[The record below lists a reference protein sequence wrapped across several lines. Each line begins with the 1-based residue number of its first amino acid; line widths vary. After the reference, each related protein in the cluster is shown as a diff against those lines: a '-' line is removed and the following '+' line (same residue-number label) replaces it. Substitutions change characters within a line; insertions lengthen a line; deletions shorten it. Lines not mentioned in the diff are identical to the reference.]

1 MDGTPSCSHLYKS
14 SRRSRSVLGDEPKE
28 DIVIHSYD
36 AQNGNQMW
44 KGYTPYPTN
53 KNVLRQKKLIPR
65 SPSPPTHRNSIDS
78 LTPPTTRDQVLQRE
92 SLK

>member
-1 MDGTPSCSHLYKS
+1 MDSTPSCSHLRT

-36 AQNGNQMW
+36 SQNGNQMW
-44 KGYTPYPTN
+44 KGHSPYPLN
-53 KNVLRQKKLIPR
+53 KTVMRKKQLIPR
-65 SPSPPTHRNSIDS
+65 SPSPPTHRSSIDS
-78 LTPPTTRDQVLQRE
+78 LTPKTHDRVLQRE